1 MRPSAA
7 TTFGS
12 RLNESSCAGVSAS
25 GFRFRVRSGSLFA
38 CTSFCIAV
46 SISDGI
52 AKMPTLATAIASVST
67 VKTARAL
74 RRVRSVTDFLR
85 SADAMTASSLF
96 NDEAVADRHH
106 APCPS
111 RQPEVVCDVEDGLA
125 LVVEPLQQLGHLR
138 CGLGVEV
145 AGRLVAD
152 DQLRVGRERA
162 CDRDPL
168 LLAAGEL
175 RGQVVELVLEA
186 DQLEVVLRDLV
197 ALSLGALAREV
208 EWQHCVLERCEC
220 RQQLEELE
228 DDADVSAAPDR
239 ELLLAQRVNRLP
251 IDRHR
256 SVRG

>member
-12 RLNESSCAGVSAS
+12 PRSAASCACVSAS
-25 GFRFRVRSGSLFA
+25 GFRFKVRSGSLFA

-67 VKTARAL
+67 VKTVRAL
-74 RRVRSVTDFLR
+74 RRVRSVTDFLS

-96 NDEAVADRHH
+96 NDEAVPDRHH

-125 LVVEPLQQLGHLR
+125 LVVEPLQQLEHLR
-138 CGLGVEV
+138 CRLGVEV

-152 DQLRVGRERA
+152 DQLWVRSECP
-162 CDRDPL
+162 CDRDTL
-168 LLAAGEL
+168 LFAA
-175 RGQVVELVLEA
+175 R
-186 DQLEVVLRDLV
+186 QLGR
-197 ALSLGALAREV
+197 
-208 EWQHCVLERCEC
+208 
-220 RQQLEELE
+220 
-228 DDADVSAAPDR
+228 
-239 ELLLAQRVNRLP
+239 
-251 IDRHR
+251 
-256 SVRG
+256 